1 MSLGGSSANRRQCA
15 RVIADTLQIMMTSS
29 ERIEDVGSPSR
40 ETAQTPG
47 EPGAGENGQDSATE
61 LGEIPPA
68 TALDLLCAHVETL
81 VTPNKEVSDDASSP
95 SVRSRSDSV
104 SSGEVTPLLRVTELH
119 FGPETT
125 EDPGR
130 DRLQQ
135 GFLSKRFL
143 SKREPP
149 ITLRNYLQRLHKYCP
164 MSTAVYL
171 ATSLYLTRM
180 VTIDQVIGLNPRNVH
195 RLLLAGLR
203 VAMKAVEDLSY
214 PHSRVA
220 KVGGVTER
228 ELSRLEISFCF
239 LVDFELRVDARML
252 SEQTQYLGIV
262 LGDAD
267 RNAVA

>member
-1 MSLGGSSANRRQCA
+1 
-15 RVIADTLQIMMTSS
+15 MTSS
-29 ERIEDVGSPSR
+29 ERIEHVGSPSR
-40 ETAQTPG
+40 ESTQTPG
-47 EPGAGENGQDSATE
+47 GSAAGENGQNPAIKI
-61 LGEIPPA
+61 GEMPPA

-81 VTPNKEVSDDASSP
+81 VTSNEEVPEDASSP
-95 SVRSRSDSV
+95 PVRSRSDSV
-104 SSGEVTPLLRVTELH
+104 SSGEVTPSLRVTELH
-119 FGPETT
+119 FGPEST
-125 EDPGR
+125 EDPGH

-149 ITLRNYLQRLHKYCP
+149 ITLKNYLLRLHKYCP

-180 VTIDQVIGLNPRNVH
+180 VTIDRVIRPNPRNVH

-252 SEQTQYLGIV
+252 SEQTRYLGIV
-262 LGDAD
+262 LGDGD
-267 RNAVA
+267 GNAVA